1 MLKANFNTMPFITNE
16 NKPNDNSVIGKE
28 KNSITGFTITFRHPN
43 IIVSTIKDAKE
54 PIIIL

>member
-28 KNSITGFTITFRHPN
+28 KSSITGFTITFRHPN

-54 PIIIL
+54 PI